1 MREKEEPKVG
11 MNGTGFRFVDSWDA
25 GDTLVVEVAVAP
37 TGSYPALGEPIATIL
52 ADPLLGSNIK
62 VVAGVVP
69 NNAVVGN
76 DNLGHVWSF
85 DPAQGTMGTL
95 RNWTAV
101 GATPTEHATG
111 GYGGNE
117 ANAVFR
123 VTFFFPKFR
132 TTSA

>member
-1 MREKEEPKVG
+1 MAL
-11 MNGTGFRFVDSWDA
+11 NGTGIRFVSAHDC
-25 GDTLVVEVAVAP
+25 GDLLAITVAAAP
-37 TGSYPALGEPIATIL
+37 VTSYPALGET
-52 ADPLLGSNIK
+52 
-62 VVAGVVP
+62 VAGLLTDTTMGTQVKQFTGVAP
-69 NNAVVGN
+69 VNAVVGN

-111 GYGGNE
+111 AYGGNE

-123 VTFFFPKFR
+123 VTFFFPKYR
-132 TTSA
+132 TVSL